1 MRAYIASKWQQFTHW
16 AAYRAWEYARRR
28 EYARRVFM
36 GAPPEV
42 AEDDLTPDQRRIRS
56 NEARQVL
63 ENRHFREAWS
73 ALSQYVEAQA
83 DGCDPDNKDKAARII
98 VTKQLMTGFR
108 RELERKLEDGYM
120 AEVEIAELEAKRR
133 LRRFIR

>member
-1 MRAYIASKWQQFTHW
+1 MKAYIASKWQQFTQW
-16 AAYRAWEYARRR
+16 AAYSAWEYARRR

-63 ENRHFREAWS
+63 ENRHFREAWA

-120 AEVEIAELEAKRR
+120 AGVEIAELEAKRR